1 MGTSRSLIFIPG
13 NNQRFLEKSKTVGS
27 DIICFDLEDSVP
39 FEEKET
45 ARNLVSKTI
54 NDIGKSDGSHGKAVV
69 SVRIN
74 APDSELAANDLK
86 KIILDGID
94 AIVIPKVE
102 TDCQIVRIS
111 NIIKTLE
118 KENDIPN
125 DFIKLIPSIESA
137 LGVVNAYSIA
147 KSDPRVSSLV
157 FGIFDFLHNMK
168 IDGNDDEVLT
178 GYLYGRAKVPVDA
191 RAAGVDSIDS
201 IWQNI
206 DDMDGLE
213 RDLVFGK
220 KLGYTGKCIIHPSQI
235 NLAHKVFA
243 PSLQDIQWAKKVVS
257 ILDESMMDGKT
268 KGTTAA
274 TTKIGA
280 VNLEGKMIDAVHY
293 KQAKRILE
301 SVNS

>member
-13 NNQRFLEKSKTVGS
+13 NNQRFLDKSKTINS
-27 DIICFDLEDSVP
+27 DIVCFDLEDSVP
-39 FEEKET
+39 FEEKEN

-54 NDIGKSDGSHGKAVV
+54 HDIGRSDASNEKIVV

-74 APDSELAANDLK
+74 APDSELAMDDLK

-102 TDCQIVRIS
+102 TDYQIANIS
-111 NIIKTLE
+111 NIVKTLE
-118 KENDIPN
+118 KENNIPN
-125 DFIKLIPSIESA
+125 GFIKLIPSIESA

-168 IDGNDDEVLT
+168 IDSNDDDILT

-206 DDMDGLE
+206 GDMDGLE

-235 NLAHKVFA
+235 NLAHRVFA
-243 PSLQDIQWAKKVVS
+243 PSQQDIQWAKKVIS
-257 ILDESMMDGKT
+257 ILDEFAYEKT
-268 KGTTAA
+268 GRTMEM
-274 TTKIGA
+274 TKIGA

-301 SVNS
+301 SVNQ

>member
-13 NNQRFLEKSKTVGS
+13 NNQRFLEKSKTINS

-45 ARNLVSKTI
+45 ARSLVGKTI
-54 NDIGKSDGSHGKAVV
+54 NDIGKSDGSHGKTVV
-69 SVRIN
+69 SARIN

-86 KIILDGID
+86 KIVLDGID

-111 NIIKTLE
+111 DIIKTLE

-125 DFIKLIPSIESA
+125 DSIKLIPSIESA

-157 FGIFDFLHNMK
+157 FGVFDYLHDMK
-168 IDGNDDEVLT
+168 IDSNDDEVLT

-206 DDMDGLE
+206 NDMDGLE

-243 PSLQDIQWAKKVVS
+243 PSQQDIQWARKVVS

-268 KGTTAA
+268 KGTTA
-274 TTKIGA
+274 TTKMGA

-301 SVNS
+301 SVNP

>member
-1 MGTSRSLIFIPG
+1 MGISRSLIFIPG
-13 NNQRFLEKSKTVGS
+13 NNQRFLDKSKTINS
-27 DIICFDLEDSVP
+27 DIVCFDLEDSVP
-39 FEEKET
+39 FEEKEN

-54 NDIGKSDGSHGKAVV
+54 HDIGRSDASNEKIVV

-74 APDSELAANDLK
+74 APDSELAMDDLK

-102 TDCQIVRIS
+102 TDYQIANIS
-111 NIIKTLE
+111 NIVKTLE
-118 KENDIPN
+118 KENNIPN
-125 DFIKLIPSIESA
+125 GFIKLIPSIESA

-168 IDGNDDEVLT
+168 IDSNDDDILT

-206 DDMDGLE
+206 GDMDGLE

-235 NLAHKVFA
+235 NLAHRVFA
-243 PSLQDIQWAKKVVS
+243 PSQQDIQWAKKVIS
-257 ILDESMMDGKT
+257 ILDEFAYEKT
-268 KGTTAA
+268 GRTTE

-301 SVNS
+301 SVNQ

>member
-13 NNQRFLEKSKTVGS
+13 NNQRFLEKSKTINS

-45 ARNLVSKTI
+45 ARSLVGKTI
-54 NDIGKSDGSHGKAVV
+54 NDIGKSDGSHRKTVV
-69 SVRIN
+69 SARIN

-86 KIILDGID
+86 KIVLDGID

-111 NIIKTLE
+111 DIIKTLE

-125 DFIKLIPSIESA
+125 DSIKLIPSIESA

-157 FGIFDFLHNMK
+157 FGVFDYLHDMK
-168 IDGNDDEVLT
+168 IDSNDDEVLT

-206 DDMDGLE
+206 NDMDGLE

-243 PSLQDIQWAKKVVS
+243 PSQQDIQWAKKVVS

-268 KGTTAA
+268 KGTTA

-301 SVNS
+301 SVNP

>member
-13 NNQRFLEKSKTVGS
+13 NNQRFLEKSKTINS

-39 FEEKET
+39 LEEKET
-45 ARNLVSKTI
+45 ARSLVSKTI
-54 NDIGKSDGSHGKAVV
+54 NDISKSDGSHGKTVV

-102 TDCQIVRIS
+102 ADCQIVRIS

-125 DFIKLIPSIESA
+125 DSIKLIPSIESA

-147 KSDPRVSSLV
+147 KSDPRISSIV
-157 FGIFDFLHNMK
+157 FGVFDYLHDMK
-168 IDGNDDEVLT
+168 IDSNDDEVLT

-206 DDMDGLE
+206 NDMDGLE

-243 PSLQDIQWAKKVVS
+243 PSQQDIQWAKKVVS

-268 KGTTAA
+268 KGTTA

-301 SVNS
+301 SVNP